1 MRKERKHFTPEE
13 KVAILR
19 RHLVDKVPVSE
30 LCEELG
36 LRPTVFYRW
45 QKELFENG
53 AAAFQSQ
60 ERPHRQVEEKQKRI
74 EFLEKKVQTKDEVL
88 AELMAEHN
96 RAKKKSWGTLTGIW
110 VQHDVRD
117 LVVDFVRRWSEKA
130 EIGVGRFIPWL
141 GVTASK
147 FYDWR
152 QRYGCVNEHNGWVP
166 RDFWLEPWEKEAI
179 IGFHLQNPLEGYRR
193 LTFMMLDADVVA
205 VSPASVWRVLK
216 QAGLLSRWKSKPSRK
231 GTGFEQPL
239 QPHQHWHIDV
249 SYINLCGTFYYLCSI
264 LDGFSRFL
272 VHWDLRESMREAD
285 VEVILQRAKEKYPEA
300 KPRIISDNGPQFI
313 ARDFKEFIRIS
324 GMTHVR
330 TSPYYPQSNGKIER
344 WHKSL
349 KSECIRPGTP
359 LSLEDARRL
368 VESYVEHYNNV
379 RLNSATGYVTPKDVL
394 AGRQQEIH
402 AERDRKLEAA
412 RQQRRSHR
420 QQAA

>member
-1 MRKERKHFTPEE
+1 
-13 KVAILR
+13 
-19 RHLVDKVPVSE
+19 
-30 LCEELG
+30 
-36 LRPTVFYRW
+36 
-45 QKELFENG
+45 
-53 AAAFQSQ
+53 
-60 ERPHRQVEEKQKRI
+60 
-74 EFLEKKVQTKDEVL
+74 
-88 AELMAEHN
+88 
-96 RAKKKSWGTLTGIW
+96 
-110 VQHDVRD
+110 
-117 LVVDFVRRWSEKA
+117 VDFVRRWSEQA

-152 QRYGCVNEHNGWVP
+152 RRYGCVNEHNGWVP
-166 RDFWLEPWEKEAI
+166 RDFWLELWEKEAI
-179 IGFHLQNPLEGYRR
+179 IEFHLRNPLEGYRR

-205 VSPASVWRVLK
+205 VSW
-216 QAGLLSRWKSKPSRK
+216 
-231 GTGFEQPL
+231 
-239 QPHQHWHIDV
+239 
-249 SYINLCGTFYYLCSI
+249 
-264 LDGFSRFL
+264 
-272 VHWDLRESMREAD
+272 ESMREAD

-313 ARDFKEFIRIS
+313 ARDFKEFIRVS

-359 LSLEDARRL
+359 LSLEDAQRL
-368 VESYVEHYNNV
+368 VHDYVEHYNNV
-379 RLNSATGYVTPKDVL
+379 RLNSATGYITPKDML

-412 RQQRRSHR
+412 RQQRQSHR